1 MKLFNKKEQK
11 RSVGRPKL
19 ADTITKKK
27 AVISVCVAIVMVV
40 ALLLTGAFKLNIIK
54 FNKLKGS
61 ASDTKCTSI
70 PEYLTKGYVDE
81 NGVANEYGFDDPAF
95 FSVVVSSYNGYAT
108 CQTITKE
115 QLSTITSI
123 TFSPGGSNG
132 KINNT
137 NGIEFLT
144 SLTNVDISNN
154 ANLTNIDL
162 SKNYELTDLTMNSNP
177 KLENINFGDIS
188 KLVRL
193 NLNYNALK
201 GTLDLSNN
209 PLLKIVEVSNNNI
222 SKVQL
227 NKNALYETLN
237 LSNNNINEVDEFN
250 SSNIKT
256 LGVPTVVYNRVKDN
270 IPNLYKLTLDDNN
283 ESNLD
288 FSNLESLNTLA
299 FYGNNSPVINL
310 NNLDINILE
319 IGNTNTN
326 LTEFV
331 GADNVSNLNL
341 FITDDSKSIEI
352 DNAKT
357 ISNVSGLLGGTKL
370 DSLVLNN
377 AVNLNKIVWNYNGS
391 NIYAKNLTITNATN
405 LKKLDLSHNFWSG
418 PYLESLNLDGAVNL
432 TSLTLPSSGKLK
444 SLSLRNLNQIRTLN
458 VDDNELTDI
467 DVTGMSSLE
476 SLSLRSNNISE
487 IKGLSS
493 LANLLYL
500 YANDNKMESITL
512 PESTVLKSLDLNDN
526 NIIGVLD
533 LKKYTN
539 LNDVRLNNNKLT
551 GILFPEQNSI
561 TNIYFD
567 NNNLTGVLNL
577 KSLTNIN
584 SSLDIMNNPNLSDI
598 LLPEAPNVENLSVVN
613 CGVESIDVSG
623 MPNIKSLIVNN
634 KKLSKINGLDKLADL
649 NMLILHNNNLNSINL
664 SKNKV
669 LQILSLDNNPLSTN
683 IYLAKGEKINF
694 DNSVLLP
701 NDYNI
706 NYAIE
711 DTSVATIKDGVVTA
725 KKEGNTN
732 IKLSNENI
740 IGVNAE
746 VFDRCMLDLDN
757 NQEYCETISDKDI
770 MLDYYLSKTIK
781 VYDITSDVY
790 YIDNNKKTIDVS
802 GNVVDAS
809 KITLVSN
816 ELTGKVENNTYVI
829 KDGNKVVETYKILNP
844 GVVKESSSNGK
855 TTIKTTTGKKTS
867 NKNTT
872 AKKSPR
878 KNNVTTTTDN
888 SDIYLDGSFISMLT
902 LSQVKETDRNIIVND
917 GNLKFTI
924 NGKDVVLV
932 DNNINLDSKIQL
944 LKKSDIYEDVKK
956 DISKGIVVTFISN
969 EDIKTKILAEL
980 NMTRDM
986 LKNTGY
992 RNINIYR
999 YENGKLIKVAEDINE
1014 KDNKINFY
1022 INKLGKYVI
1031 TSSEVKNTKTDST
1044 LINKTNEVN
1053 KKTCIW
1059 FIIPIILILLII
1071 GYITYK
1077 KIKEKNN

>member
-1 MKLFNKKEQK
+1 MKLFKFKEEKNK
-11 RSVGRPKL
+11 VGRPRL
-19 ADTITKKK
+19 ADADTKKK
-27 AVISVCVAIVMVV
+27 AIISVCVAIVMV
-40 ALLLTGAFKLNIIK
+40 ATLLLTGAFKLNIIK

-61 ASDTKCTSI
+61 ASDTTCTSI

-81 NGVANEYGFDDPAF
+81 TGVANEYGFDDPAF
-95 FSVVVSSYNGYAT
+95 FSVVVSSYDGYAT

-123 TFSPGGSNG
+123 TFAPGGSNG

-144 SLTNVDISNN
+144 SLKNVDISNN
-154 ANLTNIDL
+154 ANLTSIDL

-193 NLNYNALK
+193 NLNDNALK

-209 PLLKIVEVSNNNI
+209 PLLKIVEASNNNI

-227 NKNALYETLN
+227 NKNASYETLN
-237 LSNNNINEVDEFN
+237 LSNNNINEIDEFN
-250 SSNIKT
+250 SSNIIT
-256 LGVPTVVYNRVKDN
+256 LGVPTIIYNRVKN
-270 IPNLYKLTLDDNN
+270 NLPKLNYLYLDDNN

-288 FSNLESLNTLA
+288 FSNLERLITLG

-310 NNLDINILE
+310 NNLDITNLE

-331 GADNVSNLNL
+331 GADNVYRLNL
-341 FITDDSKSIEI
+341 FITDDSKSIKI

-357 ISNVSGLLGGTKL
+357 ISNVSGLLFGAKL
-370 DSLVLNN
+370 DSLILNN
-377 AVNLNKIVWNYNGS
+377 AVNLNKVGS
-391 NIYAKNLTITNATN
+391 DIYAKNLTITNATN

-418 PYLESLNLDGAVNL
+418 PYLENLNLDGAVNL

-458 VDDNELTDI
+458 VADNELTDI

-577 KSLTNIN
+577 RSLTNIN
-584 SSLDIMNNPNLSDI
+584 SSLDIMNNPNLSNI
-598 LLPEAPNVENLSVVN
+598 LLPEAPNVEDLTIVN

-623 MPNIKSLIVNN
+623 MPNIKSLIANN
-634 KKLSKINGLDKLADL
+634 NKLSKINGLDKLVDL

-669 LQILSLDNNPLSTN
+669 LQILSLDNNPLSAN

-711 DTSVATIKDGVVTA
+711 DTSVATIKDDIITA
-725 KKEGNTN
+725 KKEGNTI

-746 VFDRCMLDLDN
+746 AFDRCMLEPEN
-757 NQEYCETISDKDI
+757 NQEYCENLPDEEL
-770 MLDYYLSKTIK
+770 MLTSYLSRTIK
-781 VYDITSDVY
+781 IYDITSDVY
-790 YIDNNKKTIDVS
+790 GIDNNKKTIDVS

-829 KDGNKVVETYKILNP
+829 KDGNNIVETYKILNP
-844 GVVKESSSNGK
+844 GVVKESSSNEK
-855 TTIKTTTGKKTS
+855 TTIKATTGKKTS
-867 NKNTT
+867 DKNTT
-872 AKKSPR
+872 TKKSPG

-888 SDIYLDGSFISMLT
+888 SDIYLDGSFVSMLT
-902 LSQVKETDRNIIVND
+902 LGKVKKKDRNIIVND
-917 GNLKFTI
+917 ENFKFTI
-924 NGKDVVLV
+924 NGKDIEIA
-932 DNNINLDSKIQL
+932 DININLASKIQTL
-944 LKKSDIYEDVKK
+944 NESDIYEEIKK

-969 EDIKTKILAEL
+969 DDIKTKILSEL
-980 NMTRDM
+980 NVTKDM
-986 LKNTGY
+986 LKNTGH

-999 YENGKLIKVAEDINE
+999 YENGKLTKVAENLTV
-1014 KDNKINFY
+1014 KDNKIKFY
-1022 INKLGKYVI
+1022 INKLGKYII
-1031 TSSEVKNTKTDST
+1031 TSNDAKKVSNDKT
-1044 LINKTNEVN
+1044 LIGETKEVN
-1053 KKTCIW
+1053 KKSYIL
-1059 FIIPIILILLII
+1059 FIILILFILLII
-1071 GYITYK
+1071 GYVIYK
-1077 KIKEKNN
+1077 RNKNK